1 MSQPFQKDSAHWATR
16 ALRRSPED
24 LQNSPAVNLHFLGG
38 FPMEYLMRKQDLG
51 VNWKV
56 MGKVETGRARW
67 LF

>member
-1 MSQPFQKDSAHWATR
+1 M
-16 ALRRSPED
+16 
-24 LQNSPAVNLHFLGG
+24 QNSPAVNLHFLGG

-56 MGKVETGRARW
+56 MGKVETGGARW